1 MFYGFLGN
9 QKAWRP
15 IETGVAV
22 TLAVGRP
29 RSRMKFTSGPVLTA
43 PASSACV
50 LAQHSEV
57 TLSKRH
63 GLSEQFFFY

>member
-15 IETGVAV
+15 IETGVAAR
-22 TLAVGRP
+22 LAVGRP
-29 RSRMKFTSGPVLTA
+29 PSRMKFISGPVLTCL
-43 PASSACV
+43 ST
-50 LAQHSEV
+50 AQENLRM
-57 TLSKRH
+57 LSKRD